1 MEIRDLIYFEV
12 TAFHLALLKRMHFQD
27 GEVVPEV
34 KAKRPYG
41 DSDVISDLQE
51 IYSETMG
58 YEVLRLRD
66 EGTIV
71 IQGDRVISR
80 GDGTGPVS
88 DDIEAQL
95 WKTHRQMSTVLQIV
109 AHNLGIQEGVYSS
122 ERYGGKWTL
131 RED

>member
-1 MEIRDLIYFEV
+1 MGIRDLIYFEV
-12 TAFHLALLKRMHFQD
+12 TAFHLALLKRLHFQD